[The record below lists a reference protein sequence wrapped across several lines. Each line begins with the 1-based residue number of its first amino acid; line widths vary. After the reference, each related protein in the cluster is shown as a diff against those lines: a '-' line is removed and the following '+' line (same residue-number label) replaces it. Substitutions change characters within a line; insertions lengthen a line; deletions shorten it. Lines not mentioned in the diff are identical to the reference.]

1 MLFRKAAPRQ
11 TTDGM
16 STTNK
21 DDRSNMDRNDDH
33 DHYGKSRY
41 VDGRLA
47 LNGHADGNE
56 AISSFYRRAS
66 EQHYYDSTKEHLS
79 EMKRQGIQNHVECY
93 SQNYYQ
99 RSAKS
104 PRPVSEEYDIES
116 NISGLTR
123 DSDFTIDKENCRPNG
138 NSQKSNKDTR
148 TKKNRKKK
156 KVAADTSMNRNSFA
170 IANLSIFGN
179 GRGWR
184 IKNSR
189 KQNDHLAAKNKMT
202 TATREKQMATRARS
216 LSPDR
221 SHADTLLSLPAHD
234 MAKSSAGN
242 YVSNRNSQ
250 SELAKRMHYR
260 SKSFDLVNHQ
270 REPSPTRLAHPHIQY
285 QIDQLMGPN
294 RSSKRNL
301 VSPEPL
307 GTKLEDFFF
316 RTPRGDASPVEKD
329 RVEPLGVRL
338 DLRTQGVV
346 TPMTADVYVV
356 EDLPRMTKGP
366 PFLSMAPSN
375 EKIHEIYQDIERD
388 QNITF
393 EGVDAEAA
401 RLEAELPPL
410 RLGKGRTGNFLA
422 ESDSVK
428 CNDVLGGLMPWVQD
442 DPYTGRAK
450 ERIRSRL
457 QRPQCLI
464 ENVRWNNDKPE
475 LINVPEPPLAA
486 IDGNSD
492 TVSVSS
498 LDADKSDSFDWKAF
512 ANYLDSKEDKA
523 ALHRSKYRSLLL
535 SPKKGSAALVTT
547 VDSHEVQP
555 RKPIGSLK
563 RSQSTGELGLVPLKN
578 TAKQS
583 HPKEYLEFS
592 TRESGGFLQA
602 TCFQEN
608 KPSTRLSRRKKSLDQ
623 QSVLDWIDKLGD
635 DTATIPHNDSHE
647 LNFRSKKVKSVKN
660 GSKSAIRAITKEASS
675 KLLLV
680 QNENIEEASVPD
692 YDFAAGLYQMIP
704 GNSRH
709 HIRHSQTKDVVRHLP
724 FPETPS
730 PPKEEIPIASS
741 DNSTRSIGSRKQSHC
756 KKVPATLSTSER
768 KRIISDFL
776 SARDGSSARDKSRTP
791 SDRPEEFKTPATR
804 ASFRARTKV
813 YEDFQSEYSVPTL
826 GISPRSVMSMIHD
839 QDVKAFRVCN
849 LRNSGR
855 MDASSVVSSK
865 PTNSS
870 VINRSGRSQVSTQGI
885 AIFPPTNPP
894 QLHRLC
900 I

>member
-16 STTNK
+16 STTKK

-41 VDGRLA
+41 LDGRLA
-47 LNGHADGNE
+47 ATGHADGNV

-93 SQNYYQ
+93 SQYYHP

-123 DSDFTIDKENCRPNG
+123 DSDFTIDKENRRPNR
-138 NSQKSNKDTR
+138 NSKNFNNDTR

-189 KQNDHLAAKNKMT
+189 TQNNHLAAKNKMT
-202 TATREKQMATRARS
+202 TATREKPMATRARS

-221 SHADTLLSLPAHD
+221 SHTDTLLSLPVHD

-250 SELAKRMHYR
+250 PELTKRMHYR

-294 RSSKRNL
+294 RSSQRNL

-316 RTPRGDASPVEKD
+316 RTPRGDASPVEKED

-338 DLRTQGVV
+338 DLQTQDVA

-356 EDLPRMTKGP
+356 EDSPRMT
-366 PFLSMAPSN
+366 
-375 EKIHEIYQDIERD
+375 IHEIYRDIERD
-388 QNITF
+388 QDRTF

-422 ESDSVK
+422 ESDSAK
-428 CNDVLGGLMPWVQD
+428 RNDFLGGQMPWLQY
-442 DPYTGRAK
+442 DPYTERAK

-464 ENVRWNNDKPE
+464 EHVRWKNDNHE
-475 LINVPEPPLAA
+475 LINVPEPSLAA

-535 SPKKGSAALVTT
+535 SPKKGTAALVTT
-547 VDSHEVQP
+547 VDSHEGQP
-555 RKPIGSLK
+555 RKPIASLQ
-563 RSQSTGELGLVPLKN
+563 RSQSTGALGLVPATN
-578 TAKQS
+578 TANQS

-592 TRESGGFLQA
+592 TWESGGFLQA

-608 KPSTRLSRRKKSLDQ
+608 KPSIRLSRRKKRLDQ
-623 QSVLDWIDKLGD
+623 QSVLDWMDPLGD

-647 LNFRSKKVKSVKN
+647 LNFRSKKEKSVKN
-660 GSKSAIRAITKEASS
+660 GSIPKQRSDKSAIRAITKEASS
-675 KLLLV
+675 KPLLG

-692 YDFAAGLYQMIP
+692 EDFASGIYQMGP
-704 GNSRH
+704 GKSRH

-724 FPETPS
+724 FPDTPS
-730 PPKEEIPIASS
+730 PPKGVATTASS
-741 DNSTRSIGSRKQSHC
+741 DDTSRSIGSRKH
-756 KKVPATLSTSER
+756 KKLPATLSTSER
-768 KRIISDFL
+768 KKIISDFL
-776 SARDGSSARDKSRTP
+776 SARDGSSARETSRTL
-791 SDRPEEFKTPATR
+791 SDPPEEYKNPAIR
-804 ASFRARTKV
+804 ASFRARIKA

-826 GISPRSVMSMIHD
+826 GISPRSVMSISDD
-839 QDVKAFRVCN
+839 QDVESFRVGD
-849 LRNSGR
+849 LRNSGP
-855 MDASSVVSSK
+855 MDTSSK
-865 PTNSS
+865 STNFS
-870 VINRSGRSQVSTQGI
+870 VIHKAGRRQVSTGI